1 MGHAEILSRVECHQY
16 SGAVRSFRST
26 SQVLWKA
33 CFNHGIKKKKCNCDF
48 LSHNS
53 EIFFLPIVSLHLT
66 IQTCFLRIKLTIL
79 RRVLGMWKVRFTFF
93 ILSENKRKCQKFI
106 QYLSILLFFSE
117 YESTVYH
124 TVLCLYWEKNNY
136 FMAKKM
142 GFHES
147 CLPTLLT
154 IVARGTRSL
163 FHYNVTDILPMTN
176 LYINLN
182 YLFLLRLKEV
192 AVILL

>member
-1 MGHAEILSRVECHQY
+1 ME
-16 SGAVRSFRST
+16 
-26 SQVLWKA
+26 A
-33 CFNHGIKKKKCNCDF
+33 CFHHGIIKKKCNCDF

-93 ILSENKRKCQKFI
+93 YSVRNKRKCQKFI

-192 AVILL
+192 AVISFVIMM